1 MPMPKTPEE
10 VAHAFVAAINAED
23 PNALHDLMTEDHTF
37 TDALG
42 NSFSGADKMRF
53 GWQHFFRAYPGY
65 RINIQHTF
73 AAANRVALFGDA
85 NGGWRVDD
93 IVLPQRWTVSA
104 AWLAEVENEQIRHW
118 TVFCDT
124 SWANPPRST
133 S

>member
-23 PNALHDLMTEDHTF
+23 PNALHDLMAEDHTF